1 MKNDYAVYHARRLH
15 ALGADLD
22 TIERYIGILATCEER
37 REIIATLNTTEP
49 MALAA

>member
-22 TIERYIGILATCEER
+22 TKGVRNGIE
-37 REIIATLNTTEP
+37 
-49 MALAA
+49 